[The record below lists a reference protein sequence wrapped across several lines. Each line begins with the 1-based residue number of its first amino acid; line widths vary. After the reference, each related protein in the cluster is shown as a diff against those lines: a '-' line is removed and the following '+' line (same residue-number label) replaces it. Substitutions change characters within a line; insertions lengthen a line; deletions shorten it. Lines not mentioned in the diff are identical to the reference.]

1 MHLNKLIL
9 LTLFAFIFQFSIAQ
23 DESYQAVSDLQAVK
37 EQLRTN
43 SESTTSVSSNFI
55 QEKHLTMMD
64 EVLISEGRFL
74 FKKENKV
81 RWEYTDPINYAIIIN
96 GNKFTINNDGKISEF
111 DAESNTLFKE
121 VNKMIVMAIQG
132 NFIDNPDYDARFFE
146 NDKYILA
153 VLQPNNEL
161 LENILVSIE
170 VYFSRMD
177 NNVEMVK
184 FIESGDDF
192 TKTVF
197 KNRKVNI
204 DISDEQF
211 NAQ

>member
-153 VLQPNNEL
+153 VLQPNNKM

-204 DISDEQF
+204 DISDEHF